1 MRIQPINIMCKP
13 NKPCFAGQKRGN
25 ADRTVTVTDL
35 YEMEDRINQR
45 LDKQDEAIAKGL
57 WYTADALTFHYNDDD
72 SSQTLKRMKLHSNV
86 CDSLVR
92 LNPMEDINDIRF
104 GQ

>member
-13 NKPCFAGQKRGN
+13 NKPCFTGQRREN
-25 ADRTVTVTDL
+25 TDRTVTVTDL

-45 LDKQDEAIAKGL
+45 LDKQDEAMAKAF
-57 WYTADALTFHYNDDD
+57 WYISDCLTSD
-72 SSQTLKRMKLHSNV
+72 SSNKDTVKRVNLHANV
-86 CDSLVR
+86 CDSLVK
-92 LNPMEDINDIRF
+92 LNSMKDIDEIRF